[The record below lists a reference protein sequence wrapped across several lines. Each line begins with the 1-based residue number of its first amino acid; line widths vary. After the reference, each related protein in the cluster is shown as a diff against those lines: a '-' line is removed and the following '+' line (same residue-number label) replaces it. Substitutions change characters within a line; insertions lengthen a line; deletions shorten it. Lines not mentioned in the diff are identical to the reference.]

1 MVTAYFLAAIAA
13 QASSPQARPATK
25 TCPDKSI
32 ILASQTCV
40 QMPDHRYLMNHEPEM
55 KVRTIEWW
63 CRGDKRPSLARL
75 RIRQHQNRDA
85 SGRAIAPTKTV
96 ELITLKVKG
105 GPPSASTVRRLRAT
119 LVSLSDADLGGR
131 CLNRRSGGIQ
141 SVLTIRGYQSGR
153 RDPQFLEIELE

>member
-1 MVTAYFLAAIAA
+1 MVILYLLAAIAA
-13 QASSPQARPATK
+13 PAPATPRPDVK
-25 TCPDKSI
+25 RCPDGST

-40 QMPDHRYLMNHEPEM
+40 ELPDHRYMMNHEPEM

-85 SGRAIAPTKTV
+85 SGRAIASTKTV

-105 GPPSASTVRRLRAT
+105 GPPSALTVRRLRET
-119 LVSLSDADLGGR
+119 LVLLSDADLGGR
-131 CLNRRSGGIQ
+131 CLNRKSGGIQ

-153 RDPQFLEIELE
+153 RDPQFLDIELE